1 MIVETATARYRSV
14 YDGRSFYFC
23 CLAVSGRLNTTRKS
37 ISYSTKGKLNMEFS
51 GTQTIGAPIEQV
63 WAYLFDV
70 NKVAACAPGFQS
82 LEVLGDE
89 QWKAV
94 ISVGVGPV
102 KAKFTFDVTR
112 PEMHEPDHM
121 VVKGRGKAP
130 GSAVEMSGDMHLT
143 PVEAQQTRM
152 DWSAQVVVNG
162 TIASVGA
169 RLLQGTAE
177 KLTGQF
183 FDCLKQ
189 KLQPSDTQASG
200 AQASDTASTSS

>member
-1 MIVETATARYRSV
+1 
-14 YDGRSFYFC
+14 
-23 CLAVSGRLNTTRKS
+23 
-37 ISYSTKGKLNMEFS
+37 MEFS
-51 GTQTIGAPIEQV
+51 GTQTIAAPIEKV
-63 WAYLFDV
+63 WAYLLDV
-70 NKVAACAPGFQS
+70 NNVAACAPGFQS

-112 PEMHEPDHM
+112 PEMHAPDHM
-121 VVKGRGKAP
+121 IVKGRGKAP

-143 PVEAQQTRM
+143 SIEAEQTRM
-152 DWSAQVVVNG
+152 DWSAQVVVSG

-189 KLQPSDTQASG
+189 KLQPSDTQPSDM
-200 AQASDTASTSS
+200 QASDITSTGS